1 MKRHSIALWA
11 AVLGIGALLAGC
23 QGGTVEPAQTDP
35 AAQAPAAEAPSEE
48 APGGT
53 SAGGSA
59 APTGDDNADDEQPA
73 APAAQPAAAAPQ
85 ASSAGS
91 LDAAKAAIAT
101 AEKQHGGTAVSID
114 LDDDNTRWEIETVE
128 GDGEWK
134 YTISTDGA
142 TVHSRERDHDDD
154 DDDRRAAQ
162 EASISLTQAL
172 EKAHANTAG
181 TIDGGELDKDFR
193 RSAYDVTIRSGS
205 EEREFEVD
213 ARTGDLRLDEV
224 DHDD

>member
-23 QGGTVEPAQTDP
+23 QGGTVEPTQTEP
-35 AAQAPAAEAPSEE
+35 EAQAPAAEAPSEE
-48 APGGT
+48 APAGT
-53 SAGGSA
+53 SADGSA
-59 APTGDDNADDEQPA
+59 APTGDDNADDEQSAAPDAPA
-73 APAAQPAAAAPQ
+73 APAPQ
-85 ASSAGS
+85 ASSAGG

-128 GDGEWK
+128 GDGEWE

-142 TVHSRERDHDDD
+142 TVHARERDHDDD

-172 EKAHANTAG
+172 ETAHANTAG
-181 TIDGGELDKDFR
+181 TIDDGELDKDFR

-224 DHDD
+224 DHDDD